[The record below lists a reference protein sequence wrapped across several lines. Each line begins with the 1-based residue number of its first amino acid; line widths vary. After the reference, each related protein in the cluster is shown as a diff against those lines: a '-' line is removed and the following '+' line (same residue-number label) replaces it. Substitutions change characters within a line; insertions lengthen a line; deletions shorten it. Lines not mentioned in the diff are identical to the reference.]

1 MDAQADVKTGNQV
14 YALKVDKKRTTIYQL
29 RWHPKKVHVI
39 PPVCNFIVNAHT
51 TGTKNFSLLRK
62 KL

>member
-39 PPVCNFIVNAHT
+39 PYAI
-51 TGTKNFSLLRK
+51 LL
-62 KL
+62 